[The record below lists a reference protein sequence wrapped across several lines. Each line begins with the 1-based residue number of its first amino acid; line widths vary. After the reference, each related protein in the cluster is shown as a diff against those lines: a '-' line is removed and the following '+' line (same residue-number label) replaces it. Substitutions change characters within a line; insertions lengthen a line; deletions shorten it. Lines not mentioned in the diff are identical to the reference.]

1 MTYIYKRKQNTDLF
15 YDLKRMDRAN
25 FSYDGA
31 IALMEYLE
39 EIATDTGEPIEYDP
53 IAFCCDW
60 AEYENIAEYNAAY
73 GTEFDSWENA
83 DEHVIRVF
91 NGRAIVE
98 NH

>member
-1 MTYIYKRKQNTDLF
+1 MTYIYQRKQNTDLF
-15 YDLKRMDRAN
+15 YDLTCMDREN
-25 FSYDGA
+25 FTKDGA

-53 IAFCCDW
+53 IAFCCDF
-60 AEYENIAEYNAAY
+60 AEYENIEEYNAAY

-83 DEHVIRVF
+83 DEHVIKVF